1 MITSHLGRLLA
12 DRGLNSKDLNEDTH
26 VSNADI
32 RKLLDGSA
40 HSIEF
45 DVLEA
50 ICDYLKCEVGEVLE
64 HSKP

>member
-1 MITSHLGRLLA
+1 MITSNLGRLLSE
-12 DRGLNSKDLNEDTH
+12 RNLTHEDLNEDTH
-26 VSNADI
+26 VSNASI

-50 ICDYLKCEVGEVLE
+50 ICDYLDCGVGDLLE
-64 HSKP
+64 HSTP